1 MRKRKVIKL
10 LGAPDNEKL
19 GQSRRE
25 REELGW
31 KWDCDVLEIERRA
44 FEGKRSQLSHVLM
57 RGQVKCIMELS
68 TGFGYLECG
77 DIIMVSFN

>member
-25 REELGW
+25 SKELGW
-31 KWDCDVLEIERRA
+31 KWVMEIERRA